1 MSTTNGNKRDENTDD
16 FIDPK
21 GYWADP
27 ERNIR
32 RASGEQEV
40 VLKATPACTNG
51 EWLYVLESLELTK
64 DQSNDE

>member
-1 MSTTNGNKRDENTDD
+1 MSNDGTGPLDNPDD

-32 RASGEQEV
+32 RSSGEQEV
-40 VLKATPACTNG
+40 VLIATRTCTKG
-51 EWLYVLESLELTK
+51 EWLYVLESLELGA
-64 DQSNDE
+64 DQ